1 MRPLVSITPTELVRG
16 DYLFNEGW
24 VHLDMDRDENIPA
37 HDKRRL
43 QIYVENEDVLANA
56 LGITGGDYECVM
68 VNSAWAEKSLL
79 EGDVILFATSFMA
92 EAGDI
97 VLIEEEG
104 RIRVGLA
111 SKTGY
116 LETTL
121 GRRPLEATERI
132 IGVGVALARRL
143 GNRS

>member
-1 MRPLVSITPTELVRG
+1 
-16 DYLFNEGW
+16 
-24 VHLDMDRDENIPA
+24 MDKDENIPA
-37 HDKRRL
+37 HDKRQL
-43 QIYVENEDVLANA
+43 QLYVDDEDALAKA
-56 LGITGGDYECVM
+56 LGITEGDYQCVM
-68 VNSAWAEKSLL
+68 VNSAWMEKSLL
-79 EGDVILFATSFMA
+79 EGDVILFAATFIA

-111 SKTGY
+111 SKPGF

-143 GNRS
+143 GSKAEPVVED